1 MNSGSFVIGDSAMYR
16 GLIAIA
22 MSACAASAL
31 AQAYPQKPVRIIVPF
46 AAGSATDI
54 VARLLAQGL
63 FERMKATFVVD
74 DRPGANGAIAAEL
87 TAKAP
92 PDGYTLM
99 IATTSSHSQAAL
111 MMKGVTYDGLKDF
124 TPIAGV

>member
-1 MNSGSFVIGDSAMYR
+1 MNADGKRIRMGAYVMCRSFYGIGLFVM
-16 GLIAIA
+16 
-22 MSACAASAL
+22 AAGAL
-31 AQAYPQKPVRIIVPF
+31 AQAYPQKPVRLIVPF

-63 FERMKATFVVD
+63 SERMKATFVVE
-74 DRPGANGAIAAEL
+74 DRPGANGSIAAEYL
-87 TAKAP
+87 SKAA

-111 MMKGVTYDGLKDF
+111 MMK
-124 TPIAGV
+124 